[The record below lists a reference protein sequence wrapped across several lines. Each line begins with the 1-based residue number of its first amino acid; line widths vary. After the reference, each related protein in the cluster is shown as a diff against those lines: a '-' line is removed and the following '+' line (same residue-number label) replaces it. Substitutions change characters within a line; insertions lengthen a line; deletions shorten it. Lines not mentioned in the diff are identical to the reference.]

1 MNSLFYNS
9 EISLLVEELQTN
21 LKTGLTEQQV
31 QSRLIEHGLNTLFK
45 PKPKSLIKKFLNQ
58 LNNFFI
64 YILLTSAFITLII
77 GILNRHQ
84 EELYEGILI
93 FLIILGNAIFGVF
106 HEYQKD
112 KSFDIITQTTKI
124 YVKVLRESN
133 IKSVVSDHLVPGDI
147 IFLDKG
153 DIVPADLL
161 LLTSNNLQVDEAILT
176 GESNSVTKNTNVQ
189 IIDSNLLNNKN
200 LLFMDTVIINGN
212 AQAVVINTGMR
223 TQIGRITKL
232 SQTVKKEKTVL
243 EFYLQKLTK
252 ILSFIIFILIFINFL
267 FNILKYYLF
276 FNSLNWNIISSY
288 LLSSIALIV
297 AVIPEGLLAIM
308 TIIFAF
314 GVKKIA
320 KSNAIVKSLKTLE
333 RLGAINVICTDKT
346 GTLTQNKLLIK
357 FLYVYSNHFNIDYSS
372 QLIPDNLI
380 SNYQQLIHYGILC
393 NSIAQHDN
401 EKNIS
406 CFDLLDSVDR
416 SFLELAKFLNI
427 DINVLRKQYKLI
439 KMFPFDD
446 EFKLMIT
453 IYKDKNKYFT
463 IVKGAGEIL
472 LDLSY
477 YICINNTKNNVIKNA
492 KYKDEFE
499 FQLNK
504 QAKIGYKILGVA
516 YTNFFDSQF
525 LSDNI
530 SVKEILYILRRN
542 LILVGLTGIEDPLKL
557 EVFQSIQECH
567 NSNIQT
573 IMITGDNRY
582 TAMKVANKLNIL
594 NKKTDLVIDGSEL
607 DKLDEKKLLQNL
619 TNIKVYA
626 RTIPE
631 HKLKIVRAWQ
641 KLGYVVAMIGDG
653 VNDVPSIKQAD
664 VGLAMGLN
672 GTEITKQSADIVL
685 MDDNFNTIV
694 TSIKEGQ
701 NVFVN
706 IRKSLMFLLS
716 CNMGEICLILF
727 NSLLGFFCF
736 PLDFVI
742 LNTLQILW
750 INLVTDSLVALALG
764 MEPPETNM
772 INNSM
777 VKKDINFLNKASLY
791 KICFEGLMLGVIVFG
806 SAILGYYIHDVDNA
820 KYAQTFAFMVL
831 AFSQLFHAWNF
842 RSLSQSIFSLKTK
855 NPIFIIY
862 FIISFLVQLI
872 ILFIPICQKYF
883 NLAKLSFWDINII
896 MFLSFIPIFIIELY
910 KKYLKY
916 KLI

>member
-58 LNNFFI
+58 FNNFFI

-153 DIVPADLL
+153 DIVPADLR

-189 IIDSNLLNNKN
+189 VIDSNLLNNKN
-200 LLFMDTVIINGN
+200 LLFMNTVIINGN

-243 EFYLQKLTK
+243 EFYLQRLTK

-346 GTLTQNKLLIK
+346 
-357 FLYVYSNHFNIDYSS
+357 
-372 QLIPDNLI
+372 
-380 SNYQQLIHYGILC
+380 
-393 NSIAQHDN
+393 A
-401 EKNIS
+401 
-406 CFDLLDSVDR
+406 
-416 SFLELAKFLNI
+416 
-427 DINVLRKQYKLI
+427 
-439 KMFPFDD
+439 FDD

-582 TAMKVANKLNIL
+582 TAIKVANKLNIL

-842 RSLSQSIFSLKTK
+842 RSLSESIFSLKTK

-883 NLAKLSFWDINII
+883 NLANLSFWDINII